1 MNVLVTG
8 SSGFI
13 GPYLVKALIERGDY
27 VIGLDRVAPSAIEP
41 HVFVQGDLTDGESI
55 DKALAHDVDLVAHL
69 AAARAD
75 WGLTDEEYVRD
86 NVTATRDLIE
96 AAVEEGVGRWVFYS
110 TVGVFGPSDVPLDDS
125 APRAP
130 IGIYGE
136 TKAESEAL
144 FDTLAASDPDSQIT
158 VIRPSA
164 VYGPGNPDN
173 TNVYRLIDAIYR
185 RRFVMIG
192 DGSNTKTV
200 SYLPN
205 LIDATMFLLDRLS
218 PGIQKYIY
226 VDSPALTTRELVDQ
240 IYEALGKSAPRWNL
254 PLPVAQSMAYPSD
267 LLARMTGIDLPI
279 TSARIQKFCR
289 STHFDRTALDRSGF
303 SPAFSP
309 AEAIR
314 ATVDW
319 YLQTHTTTSGT

>member
-1 MNVLVTG
+1 MKVLVTG
-8 SSGFI
+8 SSGFV
-13 GPYLVKALIERGDY
+13 GPYLVEALIERGDY
-27 VIGLDRVAPSAIEP
+27 VIGIDRVAPSAIEP
-41 HVFVQGDLTDGESI
+41 HVFVQGDLTDDESI
-55 DKALAHDVDLVAHL
+55 EKALAHDVDLVAHL

-75 WGLTDEEYVRD
+75 WGLSDEEYIRD
-86 NVTATRDLIE
+86 NVTATRRLIE
-96 AAVEEGVGRWVFYS
+96 SALDKGVARWIFYS
-110 TVGVFGPSDVPLDDS
+110 TVGVFGPSDVPMDDS

-130 IGIYGE
+130 HGIYGE
-136 TKAESEAL
+136 TKAEAEAL
-144 FDTLAASDPDSQIT
+144 FDTLAAADPETQIK

-164 VYGPGNPDN
+164 VFGPGNPDN

-205 LIDATMFLLDRLS
+205 LIEATMFLIDRLT
-218 PGIQKYIY
+218 PGIDKYIY

-240 IYEALGKSAPRWNL
+240 IYEALGKTATSWNL
-254 PLPVAQSMAYPSD
+254 PLPVARSLAYPSD
-267 LLARMTGIDLPI
+267 LLARLTRVDLPI

-289 STHFDRTALDRSGF
+289 STYFDRIALDRTGF
-303 SPAFSP
+303 IPTYSP

-319 YLQTHTTTSGT
+319 YLQTHTTN

>member
-8 SSGFI
+8 SSGYI
-13 GPYLVKALIERGDY
+13 GPHLVEALIQRGDY
-27 VIGLDRVAPSAIEP
+27 VIGIDRVPPGAMQP
-41 HVFVQGDLTDGESI
+41 HVFVQGDLTDDDSI

-75 WGLTDEEYVRD
+75 WGLSDEEYIRD
-86 NVTATRDLIE
+86 NVTATRKLIE
-96 AAVEEGVGRWVFYS
+96 SAVSKGVDRWIFYS

-125 APRAP
+125 AERAP
-130 IGIYGE
+130 NGIYGE
-136 TKAESEAL
+136 TKAEAEAL
-144 FDTLAASDPDSQIT
+144 FDTLAAADSEMQVT

-164 VYGPGNPDN
+164 VFGPGNPDN
-173 TNVYRLIDAIYR
+173 TNVYRLIDAIHR

-205 LIDATMFLLDRLS
+205 LIEATMFLLDRLA
-218 PGIQKYIY
+218 PGMDKYIY

-240 IYEALGKSAPRWNL
+240 IYEALGKTVPGWNL
-254 PLPVAQSMAYPSD
+254 PLPLARSLAYPSD
-267 LLARMTGIDLPI
+267 FLARLTRVDLPI
-279 TSARIQKFCR
+279 TSARIRKFCR
-289 STHFDRTALDRSGF
+289 STHFDRVALDRSGF
-303 SPAFSP
+303 NPTYSP

-314 ATVDW
+314 ATVEW
-319 YLQTHTTTSGT
+319 YLETHTAT

>member
-13 GPYLVKALIERGDY
+13 GPYLVEALIERGHY
-27 VIGLDRVAPSAIEP
+27 VIGIDRVAPSAIEP
-41 HVFVQGDLTDGESI
+41 HVFVQGDLTDGESV

-75 WGLTDEEYVRD
+75 WGLTDQEYIRD

-96 AAVEEGVGRWVFYS
+96 TAAKEGVTRWMFYS
-110 TVGVFGPSDVPLDDS
+110 SVGVFGPSEVPLDDS

-130 IGIYGE
+130 VGVYGE

-144 FDTLAASDPDSQIT
+144 FDTLAASDHEMQVA

-164 VYGPGNPDN
+164 VFGPGNPEN

-205 LIDATMFLLDRLS
+205 LIDATMFLLERMS
-218 PGIQKYIY
+218 PGVDKYIY
-226 VDSPALTTRELVDQ
+226 VDSPALTTRELVEQ
-240 IYEALGKSAPRWNL
+240 IYDALGKSAPRWNL
-254 PLPVAQSMAYPSD
+254 PLPLARSLAYPAD
-267 LLARMTGIDLPI
+267 FTARVTGIDLPI

-289 STHFDRTALDRSGF
+289 STYFDRTALDRTGF
-303 SPAFSP
+303 RPAVSP

-319 YLQTHTTTSGT
+319 YLQTHETA